1 MKRSVAY
8 ALTAGLA
15 LALSSGVAYAQ
26 QFEAS
31 PQFENCGDGSYDRA
45 VKEGVTL
52 GISPSP
58 PYSSLDPKTQKAA
71 GLDVEINEGALKW
84 MGVKSIKYQVA
95 PFGQLIPALLAKRID
110 VVAANI
116 HITPDRLKVVSFSG
130 PAWWYGPAIIV
141 QKGNPQH
148 LASFESL
155 KGKQIGAIAGSA
167 ADEYLRHIGA
177 TSVPFQTDAEEFAG
191 VSQGRVPA
199 ILEDDVKFLDF
210 KKANP
215 SSSLEMVPGVKVPEE
230 LIFKYGYGYARYA
243 LRKEDCSLRA
253 AYTQAL
259 AEMRGNG
266 MVSEILKKYG
276 LSNRNLV
283 FFPLQ

>member
-1 MKRSVAY
+1 MSRAAIQGRDAMKTSVAL
-8 ALTAGLA
+8 AITAGLA
-15 LALSSGVAYAQ
+15 LALSAHSGQAQ
-26 QFEAS
+26 QFEAT
-31 PQFENCGDGSYDRA
+31 PHFEHCGDGSLDRA
-45 VKEGVTL
+45 VKDGVTL

-58 PYSSLDPKTQKAA
+58 PYSSLDPNTGKAA
-71 GLDVEINEGALKW
+71 GLDVDINEGALKW

-148 LASFESL
+148 LTSFESL

-191 VSQGRVPA
+191 
-199 ILEDDVKFLDF
+199 
-210 KKANP
+210 
-215 SSSLEMVPGVKVPEE
+215 
-230 LIFKYGYGYARYA
+230 
-243 LRKEDCSLRA
+243 
-253 AYTQAL
+253 
-259 AEMRGNG
+259 
-266 MVSEILKKYG
+266 
-276 LSNRNLV
+276 
-283 FFPLQ
+283 